1 MKDDDVAETE
11 ARTVKAFEVT
21 HRLVLS
27 IAVPMTLGFVTTPL
41 LGLTD
46 TAVVGRLGSAA
57 ALAGLTIGAV
67 LFDFLYSVFNFL
79 RSSTTGLV
87 AQAYG
92 RGDTDGQ
99 QAIFW
104 RALLLSV
111 LCGLGMLVLSP
122 LVLKIGLL
130 LMGAEGEAAAVT
142 STYFSI
148 RILSGPMALA
158 NFAILGCLLGR
169 GQATAGLMVQ
179 IVINLIN
186 IVLAILLGLKLG
198 YGVAGVAWG
207 AVVGETVGMLAGLAL
222 VLRAFGHLRVPPF
235 AVLTD
240 RQRLGELFALN
251 RDLMIRTFV
260 LLAAFMLMTRV
271 GAGFGAETLAANA
284 VLMNF
289 VLISA
294 FYLDGLANA
303 AEQLTGRAIGAN
315 YRPAFDRALTLTT
328 LWSMALA
335 AAAALFFLLL
345 GNPIIAFLTT
355 VESVRSLASDHLVY
369 AALSGLTGALAFLM
383 DGVFIGATW
392 SRDMRNQML
401 ASFLV
406 FLAALAV
413 LVPLLGN
420 AGLWIAFNLFLL
432 ARGVLLYRLLP
443 ARRAQAFA
451 AQ

>member
-1 MKDDDVAETE
+1 MMADSMTKPVQ
-11 ARTVKAFEVT
+11 AFEVT

-27 IAVPMTLGFVTTPL
+27 IAVPMTLAFVTTPL

-92 RGDTDGQ
+92 RGDGAAQ

-104 RALLLSV
+104 RALLLSLV
-111 LCGLGMLVLSP
+111 CGLGMLVLSP
-122 LVLKIGLL
+122 LVLRIGLP
-130 LMGAEGEAAAVT
+130 LMGADGEAAEVT

-148 RILSGPMALA
+148 RILSGPVALA

-169 GQATAGLMVQ
+169 GQASAGLMIQ

-186 IVLAILLGLKLG
+186 IALAILLGLKLG

-207 AVVGETVGMLAGLAL
+207 AVVGETIGMVLGFLL
-222 VLRAFGHLRVPPF
+222 ILRAFGHLSIPPL

-260 LLAAFMLMTRV
+260 LLASFMLMTRV
-271 GAGFGAETLAANA
+271 GASFGAETLAANA

-289 VLISA
+289 MMISA

-315 YRPAFDRALTLTT
+315 YRPAFDRALKLTG

-335 AAAALFFLLL
+335 GAAALFFLVF

-355 VESVRSLASDHLVY
+355 VESVRNLAADHLVY
-369 AALSGLTGALAFLM
+369 AALTGITGALAFLM

-401 ASFLV
+401 LSFGIFV
-406 FLAALAV
+406 AAILV
-413 LVPLLGN
+413 LVPLRGN
-420 AGLWIAFNLFLL
+420 TGLWLAFNLFLFS
-432 ARGVLLYRLLP
+432 RGVLLYRILP
-443 ARRAQAFA
+443 ARRDQTFA

>member
-1 MKDDDVAETE
+1 MHDERPAG
-11 ARTVKAFEVT
+11 AFTVT

-67 LFDFLYSVFNFL
+67 LFDFLYSIFNFL

-92 RGDTDGQ
+92 RGDLEEQ
-99 QAIFW
+99 QAVFW
-104 RALLLSV
+104 RALLLSIG
-111 LCGLGMLVLSP
+111 CGVAMLLLSP
-122 LVLKIGLL
+122 LVLKVGLQ
-130 LMGAEGEAAAVT
+130 LMGAGDEAGSVT

-148 RILSGPMALA
+148 RILAGPMALA

-169 GQATAGLMVQ
+169 GQATAGLMIQ
-179 IVINLIN
+179 ILINVINI
-186 IVLAILLGLKLG
+186 ILAIIFGLRFG
-198 YGVAGVAWG
+198 WGVAGVAW
-207 AVVGETVGMLAGLAL
+207 ATVAGETVGMLAGLVLVFRSFGSLRRPPLAL
-222 VLRAFGHLRVPPF
+222 LMERARLKEMFG
-235 AVLTD
+235 
-240 RQRLGELFALN
+240 LN
-251 RDLMIRTFV
+251 RDLLIRTFV
-260 LLAAFMLMTRV
+260 LLAAYILMTRV
-271 GAGFGAETLAANA
+271 GAGFGSVTLAANA

-289 VLISA
+289 VMISA

-303 AEQLTGRAIGAN
+303 AEQLTGRAIGAR
-315 YRPAFDRALTLTT
+315 YRPAFDQAVKLTG
-328 LWSMALA
+328 LWSMVLA
-335 AAAALFFLLL
+335 GAAALFFLAL
-345 GNPIIAFLTT
+345 GSPIIAFLTT
-355 VESVRSLASDHLVY
+355 VEEVRRVAGDNLIY
-369 AALSGLTGALAFLM
+369 AAASGLTGALAFLM

-401 ASFLV
+401 LSFV
-406 FLAALAV
+406 IFLAALAAF
-413 LVPLLGN
+413 VPLFGN

-432 ARGVLLYRLLP
+432 ARGVLLYRLVP
-443 ARRAQAFA
+443 RKVSQAFA

>member
-1 MKDDDVAETE
+1 MQDERNAG
-11 ARTVKAFEVT
+11 AFTVT

-27 IAVPMTLGFVTTPL
+27 IAVPMTLAFVTTPL

-67 LFDFLYSVFNFL
+67 LFDFVYSIFNFL

-87 AQAYG
+87 AQAFG
-92 RGDTDGQ
+92 RGDLAEQ
-99 QAIFW
+99 QAVFW
-104 RALLLSV
+104 RALLLSIG
-111 LCGLGMLVLSP
+111 CGVAMLLLSP
-122 LVLKIGLL
+122 LVLNAGLR
-130 LMGAEGEAAAVT
+130 LMGAGDEASLVS

-179 IVINLIN
+179 ILINVINI
-186 IVLAILLGLKLG
+186 ILAIVLGLKLG
-198 YGVAGVAWG
+198 WGVAGVAWA
-207 AVVGETVGMLAGLAL
+207 AVAGETAGMLAGLVL
-222 VLRAFGHLRVPPF
+222 VFRAFGSLRRPPLT
-235 AVLTD
+235 VLME
-240 RQRLGELFALN
+240 RARLGQVFALN
-251 RDLMIRTFV
+251 RDLLIRTFV
-260 LLAAFMLMTRV
+260 LLAAYILMTRV
-271 GAGFGAETLAANA
+271 GAGFGSVTLAANA

-289 VLISA
+289 VMISA

-303 AEQLTGRAIGAN
+303 AEQLTGRAIGAQ
-315 YRPAFDRALTLTT
+315 YKPAFDRAVRLTG
-328 LWSMALA
+328 LWSIALA
-335 AAAALFFLLL
+335 GAAALFFLLL
-345 GNPIIAFLTT
+345 GSPIIAFLTT
-355 VESVRSLASDHLVY
+355 VEEVRHVAGDNLIY
-369 AALSGLTGALAFLM
+369 AAASGLTGALAFLM

-401 ASFLV
+401 LSFLL
-406 FLAALAV
+406 FLTALAAL
-413 LVPLLGN
+413 VPLFGN

-432 ARGVLLYRLLP
+432 ARGLLLYRLVP
-443 ARRAQAFA
+443 RKAAQVFA

>member
-1 MKDDDVAETE
+1 MHDERPAG
-11 ARTVKAFEVT
+11 AFIVT

-67 LFDFLYSVFNFL
+67 LFDFLYSIFNFL

-92 RGDTDGQ
+92 RGDLEEQ
-99 QAIFW
+99 QAVFW
-104 RALLLSV
+104 RALLLSIG
-111 LCGLGMLVLSP
+111 CGVAMLLLSP
-122 LVLKIGLL
+122 LVLKVGLQ
-130 LMGAEGEAAAVT
+130 LMGAGDEAGSVT

-148 RILSGPMALA
+148 RILAGPMALA

-169 GQATAGLMVQ
+169 GQATAGLMIQ
-179 IVINLIN
+179 ILINVINI
-186 IVLAILLGLKLG
+186 ILAIIFGLRFG
-198 YGVAGVAWG
+198 WGVAGVAW
-207 AVVGETVGMLAGLAL
+207 ATVAGETVGMLAGLGLVFRSFGSLRRPPLAL
-222 VLRAFGHLRVPPF
+222 LMERARLKEMFG
-235 AVLTD
+235 
-240 RQRLGELFALN
+240 LN
-251 RDLMIRTFV
+251 RDLLIRTFV
-260 LLAAFMLMTRV
+260 LLAAYILMTRV
-271 GAGFGAETLAANA
+271 GAGFGSVTLAANA

-289 VLISA
+289 VMISA

-303 AEQLTGRAIGAN
+303 AEQLTGRAIGAR
-315 YRPAFDRALTLTT
+315 YRPAFDQAVKLTG
-328 LWSMALA
+328 LWSMVLA
-335 AAAALFFLLL
+335 GAAALFFLAL
-345 GNPIIAFLTT
+345 GSPIIAFLTT
-355 VESVRSLASDHLVY
+355 VEEVRRVAGDNLIY
-369 AALSGLTGALAFLM
+369 AAASGLTGALAFLM

-401 ASFLV
+401 LSFV
-406 FLAALAV
+406 IFLAALAAF
-413 LVPLLGN
+413 VPLFGN

-432 ARGVLLYRLLP
+432 ARGVLLYRLVP
-443 ARRAQAFA
+443 RKVSQAFA